1 MREGSGS
8 RSGWLGIPASALTAL
23 PACPACYPAYA
34 GILGALGLGGL
45 ANVPGQA
52 AITALLLAAALAA
65 LAYRGRSRRGFG
77 PFSLG
82 TAASAVVVVSKF
94 VLGWDAGT
102 YVGVALLVAAG
113 VWNVWPAGSGNR
125 ENRADALEASDAGR

>member
-1 MREGSGS
+1 MQEGAGS
-8 RSGWLGIPASALTAL
+8 RSGWFGIPASALAAL

-52 AITALLLAAALAA
+52 AMTALLLAGALVA
-65 LAYRGRSRRGFG
+65 LAYRARSRRGFG
-77 PFSLG
+77 PLALG
-82 TAASAVVVVSKF
+82 TLASAGVVVSKF
-94 VLGWDAGT
+94 VVGWDAGT

-113 VWNVWPAGSGNR
+113 VWNVWPARSR
-125 ENRADALEASDAGR
+125 DRDNRADSLEASDASL